1 MKTWLAALAVALTAG
16 LFAPLDAEAKRLGG
30 GKSLGMQRNSTP
42 DAPKPA
48 PGSTPPQQGAA
59 PAAAG
64 TPGAA
69 TAAAPAAAT
78 GAAAAAGKR
87 SWLGPVAGLA
97 AGLGLVALMS
107 SLGLG
112 EEFANFLMLALLAVA
127 VIALVMFVMRRFGR
141 NAAPAMA
148 RGPQLAT
155 AGGAPFG
162 GLQTQRVE
170 PQAEPMQRTAL
181 APAPVIGSALGASAA
196 VPAAAST
203 LPADFDVEGFQRIAK
218 AIFVRMQDA
227 NDRADLDDLR
237 QFTTP
242 ELFSHLRVDLLD
254 RGELATATEVVAVDA
269 RVLEVT
275 EEGGQQVV
283 SVGYTGQV
291 REDAGAAPAAFDE
304 VWHLVRPADGSRNW
318 AIAGIQQRA

>member
-1 MKTWLAALAVALTAG
+1 MKTWLAALAVALVAG
-16 LFAPLDAEAKRLGG
+16 LAVPLDAQAKRLGG

-59 PAAAG
+59 PAATG

-69 TAAAPAAAT
+69 AAAPAAAT

-87 SWLGPVAGLA
+87 SWLGPIGGIA

-112 EEFANFLMLALLAVA
+112 EEFANFLMLALFAVA
-127 VIALVMFVMRRFGR
+127 AFALVMFLMRRFGR
-141 NAAPAMA
+141 GAGAAAV
-148 RGPQLAT
+148 RGPQFAA
-155 AGGAPFG
+155 AGGAPAG
-162 GLQTQRVE
+162 GF
-170 PQAEPMQRTAL
+170 QAARGETMQRTPL
-181 APAPVIGSALGASAA
+181 APAPVIGSALGGAA
-196 VPAAAST
+196 ALPVAAST
-203 LPADFDVEGFQRIAK
+203 LPADFDVEGFERIAK

-242 ELFSHLRVDLLD
+242 ELFSHLRVDLLE
-254 RGELATATEVVAVDA
+254 RGAAAHATEVVAVDA

-275 EEGGQQVV
+275 EEDGRQVV
-283 SVGYTGQV
+283 SVGYRGQV
-291 REDAGAAPAAFDE
+291 REEAGATPADFDE

>member
-16 LFAPLDAEAKRLGG
+16 LAAPLDAEAKRLGG
-30 GKSLGMQRNSTP
+30 GKSLGMQRSSTP

-59 PAAAG
+59 PAAPG
-64 TPGAA
+64 TAGAA

-87 SWLGPVAGLA
+87 SWLGPIAGIA

-127 VIALVMFVMRRFGR
+127 AIALVMFVMRRFGR
-141 NAAPAMA
+141 GAAAAPA
-148 RGPQLAT
+148 RGPQFAA
-155 AGGAPFG
+155 AGGAPVG
-162 GLQTQRVE
+162 GFQAERVE
-170 PQAEPMQRTAL
+170 PLQRTPL
-181 APAPVIGSALGASAA
+181 APAPVIGSALGGAA
-196 VPAAAST
+196 ALPAAASA
-203 LPADFDVEGFQRIAK
+203 LPADFDVEGFERIAK

-227 NDRADLDDLR
+227 NDRGDLDDLR

-242 ELFSHLRVDLLD
+242 ELYSHLRVDLLD
-254 RGELATATEVVAVDA
+254 RGAVATATEVVAVDA
-269 RVLEVT
+269 RVLEVS
-275 EEGGQQVV
+275 EEDGRQIV
-283 SVGYTGQV
+283 SVGYRGQV
-291 REDAGAAPAAFDE
+291 REDAGAAPADFDE
-304 VWHLVRPADGSRNW
+304 VWHLVRPNDGSRNW